1 MAVAPAEHQAG
12 TGAQFTTARSTL
24 LIDRSMTWFIT
35 IGGLGVIIA
44 VLGIFVFILSQILP
58 LFQGAGIQALRT
70 VPTGVSGCPGAG
82 RRRVDRPAHAGR
94 R

>member
-1 MAVAPAEHQAG
+1 MCITRILRSARHGSRADG
-12 TGAQFTTARSTL
+12 TPGRSASGQFATARSTL

-58 LFQGAGIQALRT
+58 LFQGREHAAPAHGADGRF
-70 VPTGVSGCPGAG
+70 GRPGAG
-82 RRRVDRPAHAGR
+82 R
-94 R
+94 